1 MINAVLV
8 FNNTGQ
14 ARLTKFYT
22 QLVGQTRRTTP
33 PTLEPADLVRQDT
46 SVQQRL
52 ISEIF
57 TLVSHRPNSACNF
70 LP

>member
-1 MINAVLV
+1 M
-8 FNNTGQ
+8 Q
-14 ARLTKFYT
+14 ADSIPL
-22 QLVGQTRRTTP
+22 
-33 PTLEPADLVRQDT
+33 QDT